1 MANKDNDSTKLLP
14 QENGLETGRSRH
26 LITYSRREGIS
37 VIGCEKCRSC
47 CFNFQDGYCLFALS
61 NKESRDERLKGKF
74 GKYLKIE
81 PKKKC
86 ANLTRNKC
94 SCKPMICRIYP
105 FVLSNGELCVDLGC
119 PAVKTMS
126 LYELREIGEAVA
138 QELSKQ
144 DDGYL
149 FRADAYDRMS
159 PSILGLSLFVK
170 YRNLI

>member
-1 MANKDNDSTKLLP
+1 MAYKDKDGSKSLTG
-14 QENGLETGRSRH
+14 ETDLETGGSRR
-26 LITYSRREGIS
+26 LITYSRREG
-37 VIGCEKCRSC
+37 VVVVGCEKCRSC

-61 NKESRDERLKGKF
+61 NKESRDERIKGRF
-74 GKYLKIE
+74 GKYLRIE

-86 ANLTRNKC
+86 PNLKKNKC
-94 SCKPMICRIYP
+94 SCKTLICRIYP

-126 LYELREIGEAVA
+126 LSELREIGEEVVK
-138 QELSKQ
+138 ELLKQ

-159 PSILGLSLFVK
+159 PYILGLSLFVK
-170 YRNLI
+170 YRNLL